1 MKPIDHSIGV
11 LKTIR
16 PPYMVNSQLNTFTPV
31 GTAMIIV
38 AMPNTA
44 FTSAPAPMVKKWC
57 SQTMKARMQ
66 MASVAMTMDR

>member
-1 MKPIDHSIGV
+1 MRRRSG
-11 LKTIR
+11 
-16 PPYMVNSQLNTFTPV
+16 PPYIVNSQLNTFTPV

-38 AMPNTA
+38 VTPNTA

-66 MASVAMTMDR
+66 ITSVAATIDR